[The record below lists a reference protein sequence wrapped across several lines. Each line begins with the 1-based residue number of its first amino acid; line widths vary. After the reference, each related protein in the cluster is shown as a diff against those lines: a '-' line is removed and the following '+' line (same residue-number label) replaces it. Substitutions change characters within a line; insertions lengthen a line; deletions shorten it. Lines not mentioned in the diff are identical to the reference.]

1 MLSPPG
7 RYRSRAVTSI
17 DAENF
22 SAEIDFYPSYEL
34 VKERPEY
41 SFRKLVEL
49 EWPPAGCRRVAQSL
63 PVERL
68 VGLGGLEPPTSR
80 LSGARSSQLSYRPS
94 GFSSFCL
101 SKNRA
106 LLARPLKTRQ
116 QTLDSCRN
124 VDLVDLIAA
133 FAAGTPCGAE
143 ALTVY
148 PVSLERR

>member
-1 MLSPPG
+1 M
-7 RYRSRAVTSI
+7 
-17 DAENF
+17 
-22 SAEIDFYPSYEL
+22 
-34 VKERPEY
+34 
-41 SFRKLVEL
+41 
-49 EWPPAGCRRVAQSL
+49 
-63 PVERL
+63 
-68 VGLGGLEPPTSR
+68 GLGGLEPPTSR

-106 LLARPLKTRQ
+106 KPSARPLKTRQ